1 MGTLLL
7 LPTYITRDEAD
18 FGFVVRAT
26 AHGRC
31 VVAALHEGLLAVKA
45 RADDGSVEYRV
56 CNADL
61 AQLYTTA
68 ASLDELRRRF
78 DAGPPLLWST

>member
-26 AHGRC
+26 AHGRR

-45 RADDGSVEYRV
+45 RADDGSVESRV
-56 CNADL
+56 CHADL
-61 AQLYTTA
+61 AQLSTPA
-68 ASLDELRRRF
+68 GSLDELRRRVEP
-78 DAGPPLLWST
+78 GPALLWST